1 MLNLEYMSS
10 TPPPANH
17 MFHRWCVLPD
27 FSYFAPLK
35 SWEVLDGSFVF
46 VCVCGGGAGGSTP
59 GWVCVF
65 LNHVPGSESG

>member
-1 MLNLEYMSS
+1 MLNLVYMSS

-46 VCVCGGGAGGSTP
+46 VCVCGGGAGG
-59 GWVCVF
+59 
-65 LNHVPGSESG
+65 